1 MDDLDRVIGDLQDEL
16 KRLYRAIERQGKSAD
31 KVKQQ
36 YHDAQ
41 LKMDALLAYKRPIKS
56 TGDIIRRSNRAMAR
70 WISPVSYTHLDVYKR
85 QVMEK
90 FYFKDES
97 DYKKSIKICLYGSI
111 LLITPLL
118 LTFFV
123 HGIIQ

>member
-1 MDDLDRVIGDLQDEL
+1 MNDLFI
-16 KRLYRAIERQGKSAD
+16 
-31 KVKQQ
+31 
-36 YHDAQ
+36 
-41 LKMDALLAYKRPIKS
+41 
-56 TGDIIRRSNRAMAR
+56 SNIFCLSMFFIVTAFKA
-70 WISPVSYTHLDVYKR
+70 
-85 QVMEK
+85 VMEK